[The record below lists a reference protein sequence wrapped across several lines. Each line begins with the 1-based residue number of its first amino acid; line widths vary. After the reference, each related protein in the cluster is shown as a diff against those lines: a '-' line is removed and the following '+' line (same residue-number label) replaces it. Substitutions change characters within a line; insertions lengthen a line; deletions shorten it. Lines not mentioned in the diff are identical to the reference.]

1 MLIFVPNLWTETADP
16 CGWIRDKMEEVEEEG
31 DPVGG
36 PAVSINLNPLPPAS
50 PEISKTL
57 DHQPGSIHKLL
68 WGLQH
73 IYSRGLPSLGSIRE
87 DAPNLQENKGPKKFR
102 GGVGWGG
109 GGKILVETGAGRRYG
124 MWNSQGVDEKGNKIW
139 SVINK

>member
-68 WGLQH
+68 
-73 IYSRGLPSLGSIRE
+73 
-87 DAPNLQENKGPKKFR
+87 
-102 GGVGWGG
+102 
-109 GGKILVETGAGRRYG
+109 
-124 MWNSQGVDEKGNKIW
+124 
-139 SVINK
+139 